1 MGIAGAVLV
10 PFYYTHLAVGTTF
23 LLKAFVIVVLGGLG
37 SMVGAALG
45 GLVVGT
51 IEGVV
56 ALYTQA
62 AVAQIIL
69 FALFILM
76 LFVRPGGL
84 FEVERR

>member
-1 MGIAGAVLV
+1 M
-10 PFYYTHLAVGTTF
+10 TF
-23 LLKAFVIVVLGGLG
+23 LLKAFVIVVLDGLG

-45 GLVVGT
+45 ALIVGR

-69 FALFILM
+69 FGLFILM
-76 LFVRPGGL
+76 LFLRPGGL
-84 FEVERR
+84 FGVERR